1 MGDRMYLELD
11 ISQIQQ
17 VVKAL
22 AVYAE
27 EQKRMADY
35 YEGLFREANAE
46 LLKLKDE
53 LAEAKNL
60 AEAAVAAQTEKE
72 AL

>member
-22 AVYAE
+22 AAYAE

-35 YEGLFREANAE
+35 YEGLFRESNAE

-60 AEAAVAAQTEKE
+60 SEAAVAAQTEKE